1 VSVDA
6 ERLLTLE
13 DIDSERQREA
23 RSFARLRYRLLVVDL
38 TLGGGLALLFL
49 LSGGAVSLK
58 GWVMAGA
65 SHPVLIAGGYFVLVY
80 VGYGLVTLPLEY
92 YGGFVLPHRYG
103 LSNQTLGAW
112 LVDQAKSGLVA
123 LAMGLVVVEVIYFL
137 LRVTPELWW
146 LVAGVFLLLLTV
158 VLANLA
164 PVLLVPLFYKLR
176 PLADEELSSRLQ
188 RLAARSRAGVVGV
201 WILDLS
207 SKTSA
212 ANAMIM
218 GLGNTRRIVL
228 GDTLYGE
235 YGPDEIE
242 AIVAH
247 ELGHHVARDM
257 WWGMLFQ
264 AGLTLAGL
272 YVTHLALIWGTGL
285 LGLSGVDDVAGLPL
299 LGLVMG
305 AFMTVTTPLG
315 NSFSR
320 WREGRADDYA
330 LRATERPEA
339 FVSAMVRLANQ
350 NLADVDPERWVELLL
365 LSHPAIGKRI
375 GRGLAYAGVE
385 GRSSGAGA

>member
-1 VSVDA
+1 VDR
-6 ERLLTLE
+6 ERLLTPE
-13 DIDSERQREA
+13 DIDLERQREA
-23 RSFARLRYRLLVVDL
+23 RSFARLRYRLLAVDMG
-38 TLGGGLALLFL
+38 LGGGFALLLL
-49 LSGGAVSLK
+49 LSGLAVSLK
-58 GWVMAGA
+58 GLVMA
-65 SHPVLIAGGYFVLVY
+65 STTHPVLVVAGYFVLLS
-80 VGYGLVTLPLEY
+80 VGYGLVTVPLEY

-112 LVDQAKSGLVA
+112 LADQAKGGLVA
-123 LAMGLVVVEVIYFL
+123 LALGLVVVEVIYFL

-164 PVLLVPLFYKLR
+164 PVLLVPLFYKVR
-176 PLADEELSSRLQ
+176 PLADEELTSRLE
-188 RLAARSRAGVVGV
+188 RLAAQAGTGVLGV
-201 WILDLS
+201 WTMDLS

-247 ELGHHVARDM
+247 ELGHHVAHDM
-257 WWGMLFQ
+257 WWGLLFQ
-264 AGLTLAGL
+264 SGLTLAGL
-272 YVTHLALIWGTGL
+272 YVTHLALIWGARL
-285 LGLSGVDDVAGLPL
+285 LGLSGLDDVGGLPL

-305 AFMTVTTPLG
+305 AFMAVTTPLG
-315 NSFSR
+315 NCFSR
-320 WREGRADDYA
+320 WREGRADEYA
-330 LRATERPEA
+330 LRGTRRPEA

-365 LSHPAIGKRI
+365 LSHPATGKRI
-375 GRGLAYAGVE
+375 QRGLAYAGRAK
-385 GRSSGAGA
+385 GTGGARA